1 MARRVSY
8 FQRFSQPENHA
19 TNNTLLALRYF
30 YQSSPF
36 KIERL
41 FSEILE
47 TELSIGL
54 NFEQQI
60 KNEAGVPDA
69 EISQQPLR
77 IVIETKR
84 GGTVD
89 VDQLERHMDS
99 MSQNAAPNGK
109 NFLFALTKE
118 PIPESLGEQL
128 KKTAQAKG
136 ITFSSLTFSRLLQG
150 LEAQCADYERDLR
163 DVLDDFK
170 DYLSEADLLD
180 ERHKWLVIFPCGT
193 SFEENIRLG
202 VYYEPPSRSSK
213 AGYPFIGIY
222 RQKTVSHVGQVEA
235 VVIVTCQ
242 DGSHSF
248 ETEHGVLTEDR
259 EKRIK
264 AAIEQTPYYDLKT
277 EAHRFYV
284 VDEFHKTDAKKISP
298 NGIFSFRYLDLS
310 KLIPSYDGK
319 EPLSVEKLATLLNGS
334 TWT

>member
-54 NFEQQI
+54 IFEQQV

-89 VDQLERHMDS
+89 VDQLERHMNS
-99 MSQNAAPNGK
+99 MSQNTAPNGK

-118 PIPESLGEQL
+118 PIPESLAEQL

-136 ITFSSLTFSRLLQG
+136 ITFSALTFSRLLQG
-150 LEAQCADYERDLR
+150 LEAQCADYERDFR

-170 DYLSEADLLD
+170 DYLSEEDLLD
-180 ERHKWLVIFPCGT
+180 ERHKWLAIFPCGT
-193 SFEENIRLG
+193 SFEENVRLG
-202 VYYEPPSRSSK
+202 VYYESPSRSSK

-222 RQKTVSHVGQVEA
+222 RQKTVSHVGRVQA
-235 VVIVTCQ
+235 VVIVTYK
-242 DGSHSF
+242 DGSYSY
-248 ETEHGVLTEDR
+248 EEEVGVLTEDQK
-259 EKRIK
+259 KRI
-264 AAIEQTPYYDLKT
+264 ISTFEETTYYDLKS
-277 EAHRFYV
+277 EVWRFYV
-284 VDEFHKTDAKKISP
+284 VGEFIKTDARKISP
-298 NGIFSFRYLDLS
+298 NGIFGFRYLDLS

-319 EPLSVEKLATLLNGS
+319 EPLSAEKLATLLNGS